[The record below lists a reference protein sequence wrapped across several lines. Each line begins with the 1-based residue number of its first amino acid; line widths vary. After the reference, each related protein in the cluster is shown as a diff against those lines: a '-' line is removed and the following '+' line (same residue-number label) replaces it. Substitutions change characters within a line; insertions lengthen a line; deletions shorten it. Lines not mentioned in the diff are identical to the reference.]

1 MIKSQTDAVK
11 QHLLEGKTI
20 SNKDAAE
27 LYGIERLSAIIFNL
41 RNKGWEIDTIMCEG
55 RTRFGTHCSYGKYIL
70 KKEGK

>member
-11 QHLLEGKTI
+11 QHLLSGEAI
-20 SNKDAAE
+20 SNKTAAE
-27 LYGIERLSAIIFNL
+27 LYGIQRLSAIIFNL

-55 RTRFGTHCSYGKYIL
+55 TTRFGNYSSYGKYIL